1 HQNSGACRVIKL
13 FQSGYALVSDADF
26 RHDLRNEVFYRDVLK
41 LLKCFCRGQTH
52 PFNRLV
58 LYFEVSNRRTH
69 DVEGAIRAWIDRRN
83 GAAVIIQEQDMSI
96 SLTKLCEALHYTI
109 YVAIIASPLCYHSR

>member
-1 HQNSGACRVIKL
+1 M
-13 FQSGYALVSDADF
+13 SDADF

-69 DVEGAIRAWIDRRN
+69 DVEVAIRAWIDRRN
-83 GAAVIIQEQDMSI
+83 GAAVIIQEQEPDTRS
-96 SLTKLCEALHYTI
+96 E
-109 YVAIIASPLCYHSR
+109 VVGFDWQSPQIELQGAER